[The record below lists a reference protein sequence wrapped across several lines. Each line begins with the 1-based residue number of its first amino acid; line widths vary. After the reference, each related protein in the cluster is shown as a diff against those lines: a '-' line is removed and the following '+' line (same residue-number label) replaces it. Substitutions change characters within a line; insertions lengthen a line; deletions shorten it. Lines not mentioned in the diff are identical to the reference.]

1 MRERVER
8 LLGQRAS
15 RARLCTFHSFAAD
28 ILRQHG
34 SHLGLR
40 PDFSLLV
47 QDEDRIAILEDV
59 AADLS
64 GNGDHLPSDRRN
76 LLRFVDRLF
85 AESYDGGEKA
95 ASLVRPPTWAS
106 PLYRGYRQALVSE
119 NRLDFGSLLHFACRL
134 LREKP
139 GVARLVRL
147 GWTHVCVDEFQDTN
161 KAQYD
166 LLRLIAPQRMHN
178 LFVVADDDQVIY
190 QWNGASP
197 ERLAHLRRDYS
208 MRVVQLPEC
217 YRCPPSI
224 VAVANRLITHN
235 VERTSSKLSLT
246 ASASVEDR
254 FDGGIRCGAF
264 ESPEAEAAFIPKDIR
279 SRGLAAA
286 ECVVLG
292 RSVKLLSDVVVGL
305 TNEKTEAVLM
315 RRKDDF
321 ESPVIRVLVEA
332 LRLANARHDREVL
345 RRLCVAWTELSDR
358 ALESDAVAAAAALSG
373 GDFLRAWADAAS
385 ASAAVSTPSMGVVAR
400 IRSELVDALAF
411 RDIIDWFLDEG
422 WRTWNGS
429 DARGDTIDQEA
440 NEDRGVADELET
452 WRELHE
458 DMIQEYGARKLTL
471 NVYLQQMDLMS
482 KLPPPK
488 PDAVRCMTVHGS
500 KGLEFKHVYLMGMAQ
515 EVFPSFQ
522 ALRNGSQSREVE
534 EERRNCFVAIT
545 RTEETLT
552 LTRSRK
558 YHGYPKEPSQFL
570 EEMGVRELPLADV
583 RGGDHRRRSSR
594 EPPIPSDSCVRR

>member
-1 MRERVER
+1 MRNRVER
-8 LLGQRAS
+8 LLGQQAS

-85 AESYDGGEKA
+85 AESYDGGEMA
-95 ASLVRPPTWAS
+95 ASLVRFPTWAP

-166 LLRLIAPQRMHN
+166 LLRLIAPRKMHN

-224 VAVANRLITHN
+224 VAVANRLIAY
-235 VERTSSKLSLT
+235 K
-246 ASASVEDR
+246 
-254 FDGGIRCGAF
+254 
-264 ESPEAEAAFIPKDIR
+264 
-279 SRGLAAA
+279 
-286 ECVVLG
+286 
-292 RSVKLLSDVVVGL
+292 
-305 TNEKTEAVLM
+305 
-315 RRKDDF
+315 RRKDVEQAVPDGF
-321 ESPVIRVLVEA
+321 GQHGGPLRWWHPMWGVRITGSRGGIHSKRHPKQRARRRRMCRVGAFCKVA
-332 LRLANARHDREVL
+332 VG
-345 RRLCVAWTELSDR
+345 RRRWFDQRKNRSR
-358 ALESDAVAAAAALSG
+358 P
-373 GDFLRAWADAAS
+373 DAAK
-385 ASAAVSTPSMGVVAR
+385 GRFRVACDSR
-400 IRSELVDALAF
+400 V
-411 RDIIDWFLDEG
+411 G
-422 WRTWNGS
+422 
-429 DARGDTIDQEA
+429 
-440 NEDRGVADELET
+440 RGVALDECQT
-452 WRELHE
+452 
-458 DMIQEYGARKLTL
+458 
-471 NVYLQQMDLMS
+471 
-482 KLPPPK
+482 
-488 PDAVRCMTVHGS
+488 
-500 KGLEFKHVYLMGMAQ
+500 
-515 EVFPSFQ
+515 
-522 ALRNGSQSREVE
+522 
-534 EERRNCFVAIT
+534 
-545 RTEETLT
+545 
-552 LTRSRK
+552 
-558 YHGYPKEPSQFL
+558 
-570 EEMGVRELPLADV
+570 
-583 RGGDHRRRSSR
+583 
-594 EPPIPSDSCVRR
+594 